1 MVPADPTVISSRGE
15 NRRVVVTG
23 LGVVSPIGTGKEA
36 FWKSLIEGRSGIS
49 PIEAFDTTQFTTHFA
64 GEIKD
69 FDPSQIIHPK
79 RLKRMDRTSQLAV
92 ISAKMAVADA
102 GLDPQANGRDRTGVI
117 IGTAMAGHGY
127 ILHQH
132 ETLMEKGPMRINP
145 FTALASFPDACA
157 SNVSI
162 ELGVTGPSF
171 SIATACSSASD
182 ACGYAFE
189 AIRSG
194 TVDFLLMGG
203 AEASIYPGILAAFC
217 VSRALSTRNDE
228 PQKASRPFSRDRD
241 GFVLGEGS
249 GMLVL
254 EEYEHARKRGA
265 HIYGEI
271 LGHGMTCDAYH
282 MTAPDPEGKEAVR
295 AMQMALGNAG
305 VSPDSVNYINAHGTS
320 TPLNDK
326 TETMIIRKVFGEK
339 ASNIPV
345 SATKSMIG
353 HLIGAA
359 GSVELIATLLAMD
372 RGIIPPT
379 INYSVPDPECDLDY
393 VPNEAR
399 KAKIEIAMKN
409 SFGFGGKNSI
419 LVLGKV

>member
-1 MVPADPTVISSRGE
+1 MITRSRE
-15 NRRVVVTG
+15 ERRVVITG
-23 LGVVSPIGTGKEA
+23 LGVVSSIGIGKDA
-36 FWKSLIEGRSGIS
+36 FWQSLSQGKSGVSL
-49 PIEAFDTTQFTTHFA
+49 IEAFDTTQFTTHFA
-64 GEIKD
+64 GEIKG
-69 FDPSQIIHPK
+69 FEPASYIAHKQ
-79 RLKRMDRTSQLAV
+79 LKRMDRTSQLAV
-92 ISAKMAVADA
+92 AAAKMAVSDA
-102 GLDPQANGRDRTGVI
+102 GLNFQQQDPSRTGVI

-127 ILHQH
+127 ILDQH
-132 ETLMEKGPMRINP
+132 TQLMEKGPMRINP

-189 AIRSG
+189 AIRRG
-194 TVDFLLMGG
+194 NVDFLLMGG

-217 VSRALSTRNDE
+217 VARAISTRNE
-228 PQKASRPFSRDRD
+228 SPETASRPFTLDRD
-241 GFVLGEGS
+241 GFVLGEGA

-254 EEYEHARKRGA
+254 EEYEHARTRGA
-265 HIYGEI
+265 HIYAEI

-282 MTAPDPEGKEAVR
+282 MTAPDPEGKEASR
-295 AMQMALGNAG
+295 AMRMAMASAG
-305 VSPDSVNYINAHGTS
+305 INPDEIDYINAHGTS

-326 TETMIIRKVFGEK
+326 TETMIIKKVFGEHAK
-339 ASNIPV
+339 NVPV

-372 RGIIPPT
+372 NSLLPPT
-379 INYSVPDPECDLDY
+379 INYKTPDPDCDLDY

-399 KAKIEIAMKN
+399 PKKIKIAMKN

-419 LVLGKV
+419 LVMGRV

>member
-1 MVPADPTVISSRGE
+1 
-15 NRRVVVTG
+15 VVVTG
-23 LGVVSPIGTGKEA
+23 LGVVSSIGFGKEA
-36 FWKSLIEGRSGIS
+36 FWKSLCEGRSGVSQIQ
-49 PIEAFDTTQFTTHFA
+49 AFDVTPFTTHFA
-64 GEIKD
+64 GEIKN
-69 FDPSQIIHPK
+69 FEPAQYILPK

-92 ISAKMAVADA
+92 VSAKMAIEDA
-102 GLDPQANGRDRTGVI
+102 GLDPACKGSDKTGVI

-127 ILHQH
+127 ILDQH
-132 ETLMEKGPMRINP
+132 KTLMEKGPMRINP

-189 AIRSG
+189 SIRSG
-194 TVDFLLMGG
+194 SLDFLLMGG

-217 VSRALSTRNDE
+217 VARALSTRNDMPE
-228 PQKASRPFSRDRD
+228 KASRPFSRDRD

-254 EEYEHARKRGA
+254 EEYEHAKNRGA

-282 MTAPDPEGKEAVR
+282 MTAPHPEGLEAVR
-295 AMQMALGNAG
+295 AMKMALGNAG
-305 VSPDSVNYINAHGTS
+305 VNPEDVDYINAHGTS

-326 TETMIIRKVFGEK
+326 TETMIIRKVFGDHANK
-339 ASNIPV
+339 VPI

-379 INYSVPDPECDLDY
+379 INYTLPDPECDLDY

-399 KAKIEIAMKN
+399 KKDIRVAMKN

>member
-1 MVPADPTVISSRGE
+1 MASKK
-15 NRRVVVTG
+15 RRVVITG
-23 LGVVSPIGTGKEA
+23 VGVISAIGHGKDA
-36 FWKSLIEGRSGIS
+36 FWEALRQGRSGVSTIT
-49 PIEAFDTTQFTTHFA
+49 AFDPAAFTTRFA
-64 GEIKD
+64 GEIKNFNPAEFID
-69 FDPSQIIHPK
+69 PK

-92 ISAKMAVADA
+92 ACAKMAVADA
-102 GLDPQANGRDRTGVI
+102 ELDLRTNGRDRTGVI

-132 ETLMEKGPMRINP
+132 ETLMQKGPMRINP

-182 ACGYAFE
+182 AGGYAFE

-194 TVDFLLMGG
+194 AMDFLIMGG

-217 VSRALSTRNDE
+217 VARAVSTRNDE
-228 PQKASRPFSRDRD
+228 PQKASRPFTLDRD
-241 GFVLGEGS
+241 GFVLGEGA
-249 GMLVL
+249 GILIL
-254 EEYEHARKRGA
+254 EEYEHARQRGA
-265 HIYGEI
+265 QIYAEI

-282 MTAPDPEGKEAVR
+282 MTAPDPEGKQAVR
-295 AMQMALGNAG
+295 AMQLAMSSAG
-305 VSPDSVNYINAHGTS
+305 VTPGEIDYINAHGTS

-326 TETMIIRKVFGEK
+326 TETLIIKKVFGER
-339 ASNIPV
+339 AYHIPI

-359 GSVELIATLLAMD
+359 GAVELIATILAM
-372 RGIIPPT
+372 RHEEIPPT
-379 INYSVPDPECDLDY
+379 INYTVPDPECDLDY
-393 VPNEAR
+393 VPNVSR
-399 KAKIEIAMKN
+399 KARIAIAMKN

-419 LVLGKV
+419 LILGKV

>member
-1 MVPADPTVISSRGE
+1 MSISRAT

-23 LGVVSPIGTGKEA
+23 IGVLSSIGFGKKD
-36 FWKSLIEGRSGIS
+36 FWEGLSKGRSGIS
-49 PIEAFDTTQFTTHFA
+49 LIEAFDTSDFTTRFA
-64 GEIKD
+64 GEIKN
-69 FDPSQIIHPK
+69 FDPAQYIHPK
-79 RLKRMDRTSQLAV
+79 RLKRMDRTSQYAV
-92 ISAKMAVADA
+92 ACAKMAIEDA
-102 GLDPQANGRDRTGVI
+102 GIDPKCNGAGKTGVI

-127 ILHQH
+127 ILEQH
-132 ETLMEKGPMRINP
+132 TTLMERGPMRINP

-194 TVDFLLMGG
+194 SVDFLIMGG

-217 VSRALSTRNDE
+217 VARALSTRNE
-228 PQKASRPFSRDRD
+228 TPQAASRPFSGDRD
-241 GFVLGEGS
+241 GFVLGEGA

-254 EEYEHARKRGA
+254 EEYEHAKKRGA
-265 HIYGEI
+265 HIYAEI

-282 MTAPDPEGKEAVR
+282 MTVPDPEGKEASR
-295 AMQMALGNAG
+295 AMNMALAAARVNPG
-305 VSPDSVNYINAHGTS
+305 DINYINAHGTS

-326 TETMIIRKVFGEK
+326 TETMIIKKVFGEHAPK
-339 ASNIPV
+339 IPIS
-345 SATKSMIG
+345 SAKSMIG

-359 GSVELIATLLAMD
+359 GSVELVATLLAMEH
-372 RGIIPPT
+372 GVIPPT

-399 KAKIEIAMKN
+399 PAKIKYAMKN

>member
-1 MVPADPTVISSRGE
+1 M
-15 NRRVVVTG
+15 VVTG
-23 LGVVSPIGTGKEA
+23 LGVVSSIGFGKEA
-36 FWKSLIEGRSGIS
+36 FWKSLCEGRSGVSQIQ
-49 PIEAFDTTQFTTHFA
+49 AFDVTPFTTHFA
-64 GEIKD
+64 GEIKN
-69 FDPSQIIHPK
+69 FEPAQYILPK

-92 ISAKMAVADA
+92 VSAKMAIEDA
-102 GLDPQANGRDRTGVI
+102 GLDPACKGSDKTGVI

-127 ILHQH
+127 ILDQH
-132 ETLMEKGPMRINP
+132 KTLMEKGPMRINP

-189 AIRSG
+189 SIRSG
-194 TVDFLLMGG
+194 SLDFLLMGG

-217 VSRALSTRNDE
+217 VARALSTRNDMPE
-228 PQKASRPFSRDRD
+228 KASRPFSRDRD

-254 EEYEHARKRGA
+254 EEYEHAKNRGA

-282 MTAPDPEGKEAVR
+282 MTAPHPEGLEAVR
-295 AMQMALGNAG
+295 AMKMALGNAG
-305 VSPDSVNYINAHGTS
+305 VNPEDVDYINAHGTS

-326 TETMIIRKVFGEK
+326 TETMIIRKVFGDHANK
-339 ASNIPV
+339 VPI

-379 INYSVPDPECDLDY
+379 INYTLPDPECDLDY

-399 KAKIEIAMKN
+399 KKDIRVAMKN

>member
-1 MVPADPTVISSRGE
+1 MI
-15 NRRVVVTG
+15 TG
-23 LGVVSPIGTGKEA
+23 LGVVSSIGLGKEA
-36 FWKSLIEGRSGIS
+36 FWKSLSSGLSGIS
-49 PIEAFDTTQFTTHFA
+49 QIEAFDTTQFTTHFA
-64 GEIKD
+64 GEIKN
-69 FDPSQIIHPK
+69 FVPAQYIQHK
-79 RLKRMDRTSQLAV
+79 QLKRMDRTSQLAV
-92 ISAKMAVADA
+92 AAAQMAVADA
-102 GLDPQANGRDRTGVI
+102 GLDFQKQNPERTGVI

-127 ILHQH
+127 ILDQH
-132 ETLMEKGPMRINP
+132 THLIEKGPMRINP

-171 SIATACSSASD
+171 SMATACSSASD

-189 AIRSG
+189 AIRRG

-217 VSRALSTRNDE
+217 VARAISTRNDS
-228 PQKASRPFSRDRD
+228 PKTASRPFTLDRD
-241 GFVLGEGS
+241 GFVLGEGA

-265 HIYGEI
+265 HIHAEI

-282 MTAPDPEGKEAVR
+282 MTAPDPEGKEASR
-295 AMQMALGNAG
+295 AMRMAMTSAG
-305 VSPDSVNYINAHGTS
+305 VNPGDVDYINAHGTS

-326 TETMIIRKVFGEK
+326 TETMIIKKVFGDDL
-339 ASNIPV
+339 ARQIPI

-372 RGIIPPT
+372 HKVIPPT
-379 INYSVPDPECDLDY
+379 INYGTPDPECDLDY

-399 KAKIEIAMKN
+399 PKKIKIAMKN

-419 LVLGKV
+419 LIIGKV

>member
-1 MVPADPTVISSRGE
+1 MSLSRPA

-23 LGVVSPIGTGKEA
+23 LGAITSIGFGKNQ
-36 FWKSLIEGRSGIS
+36 FWESLRAGRSGVS
-49 PIEAFDTTQFTTHFA
+49 MIEAFDTSDFTTRFA
-64 GEIKD
+64 GEIKNFNPAD
-69 FDPSQIIHPK
+69 YILPK

-92 ISAKMAVADA
+92 ACAKMAIEDA
-102 GLDPQANGRDRTGVI
+102 QVDPKCNGPDRTGVI

-127 ILHQH
+127 ILEQH
-132 ETLMEKGPMRINP
+132 VTLRDRGPMRINP

-182 ACGYAFE
+182 ACGYAFS

-194 TVDFLLMGG
+194 TLDFLIMGG

-217 VSRALSTRNDE
+217 VARAISTRNED
-228 PQKASRPFSRDRD
+228 PQGASRPFSLDRD
-241 GFVLGEGS
+241 GFVLGEGA

-265 HIYGEI
+265 HIYAEI

-282 MTAPDPEGKEAVR
+282 MTAPDPEGKEASR
-295 AMQMALGNAG
+295 AMHQALKTAG
-305 VSPDSVNYINAHGTS
+305 LKPEDIHYINAHGTS
-320 TPLNDK
+320 TALNDK
-326 TETMIIRKVFGEK
+326 TETLIIKKVFGEHAYK
-339 ASNIPV
+339 VPV
-345 SATKSMIG
+345 SSTKSMIG

-359 GSVELIATLLAMD
+359 GSVELVAAILAMENSL
-372 RGIIPPT
+372 IPPT
-379 INYSVPDPECDLDY
+379 INYSQPDPECDLDY

-399 KAKIEIAMKN
+399 PAKIQYLMKN
-409 SFGFGGKNSI
+409 SFGFGGKNSV

>member
-1 MVPADPTVISSRGE
+1 MPPFRK
-15 NRRVVVTG
+15 RRVVVTG
-23 LGVVSPIGTGKEA
+23 LGVVSAIGIGKDA
-36 FWKSLIEGRSGIS
+36 FWTALEEGRSGIS
-49 PIEAFDTTQFTTHFA
+49 RITAFDPTQFTTQFA
-64 GEIKD
+64 GEIRD
-69 FDPSQIIHPK
+69 FNPQDYIDVK

-92 ISAKMAVADA
+92 ACAKMAVKDA
-102 GLDPQANGRDRTGVI
+102 GLDFKTNGAREKTGVI

-127 ILHQH
+127 ILEQH
-132 ETLMEKGPMRINP
+132 KTLMTKGPMRINP

-182 ACGYAFE
+182 AGGYAFE

-194 TVDFLLMGG
+194 ALDFLLMGG

-217 VSRALSTRNDE
+217 VARALSTRNED

-241 GFVLGEGS
+241 GFVLGEGA
-249 GMLVL
+249 GMMVL
-254 EEYEHARKRGA
+254 EEYEHAKKRGA
-265 HIYGEI
+265 HIYAEI

-282 MTAPDPEGKEAVR
+282 MTAPDPEGTEASR
-295 AMQMALGNAG
+295 AMRLAMETAG
-305 VSPDSVNYINAHGTS
+305 VSIKDIDYINAHGTS
-320 TPLNDK
+320 TLLNDK
-326 TETMIIRKVFGEK
+326 TETMIIKKVFGDR
-339 ASNIPV
+339 AGQIPI

-359 GSVELIATLLAMD
+359 GSVELITTILAMEK
-372 RGIIPPT
+372 GIVPPT

-393 VPNEAR
+393 VPNKAR
-399 KAKIEIAMKN
+399 PAKINIAMKN

-419 LVLGKV
+419 LILSKV

>member
-1 MVPADPTVISSRGE
+1 VVSPSPQ
-15 NRRVVVTG
+15 RRVVITG
-23 LGVVSPIGTGKEA
+23 LGVLSSIGFGKDA
-36 FWKSLIEGRSGIS
+36 FWESLRLGRSGVS
-49 PIEAFDTTQFTTHFA
+49 RIEAFDPAEFTTQFA
-64 GEIKD
+64 GEIKNFNPAD
-69 FDPSQIIHPK
+69 FIDAK
-79 RLKRMDRTSQLAV
+79 RLRRMDRTSQFAV
-92 ISAKMAVADA
+92 ACAKMAVQDA
-102 GLDPQANGRDRTGVI
+102 GVDLHCNGRDKTGVI

-127 ILHQH
+127 ILEQH
-132 ETLMEKGPMRINP
+132 RTLMQKGPMKINP

-182 ACGYAFE
+182 AGGYAFE

-194 TVDFLLMGG
+194 TVDFLIMGG

-217 VSRALSTRNDE
+217 VARALSTRNEE

-241 GFVLGEGS
+241 GFVLGEGA

-254 EEYEHARKRGA
+254 EEYEHAKKRGA
-265 HIYGEI
+265 QIYAEI

-295 AMQMALGNAG
+295 AMQMAMRNAG
-305 VSPDSVNYINAHGTS
+305 VNPEDIDYINAHGTS
-320 TPLNDK
+320 TVLNDK
-326 TETMIIRKVFGEK
+326 TETMIIKKVFGPRAGK
-339 ASNIPV
+339 IPI
-345 SATKSMIG
+345 SATKSMVG

-359 GSVELIATLLAMD
+359 GSVELIATILAMKHAE
-372 RGIIPPT
+372 IPPT
-379 INYSVPDPECDLDY
+379 INYTVSDPECDLDY
-393 VPNEAR
+393 VPNQSR
-399 KAKIEIAMKN
+399 KAVIRKAMKN

-419 LVLGKV
+419 LIIGKV